1 MSRMDEE
8 TPVFEQL
15 TLSNFTALKTFNNY
29 NIIITNI
36 SRKNECGSG
45 FFVANFRVNLTGSSR
60 EFYVAFEHFEK
71 FRKSHFE
78 HFQREIDYLFPRRLL

>member
-36 SRKNECGSG
+36 SRKNQCGSG

-78 HFQREIDYLFPRRLL
+78 HFQREIDYLFPRSLL

>member
-8 TPVFEQL
+8 TTVFEQL

-45 FFVANFRVNLTGSSR
+45 FFVANFRVNLTGR
-60 EFYVAFEHFEK
+60 FK
-71 FRKSHFE
+71 
-78 HFQREIDYLFPRRLL
+78 

>member
-1 MSRMDEE
+1 MDEE

-36 SRKNECGSG
+36 SRKNQCGSG

>member
-36 SRKNECGSG
+36 SRKNQCGSG